1 MIDVTVILG
10 VLFVALDKKRE
21 LSCCF
26 IEESS
31 KIGRKTKFLQTKQ
44 RTCQNV
50 QGLRHWQENSLYNKR
65 RIWRC

>member
-21 LSCCF
+21 LPCCF
-26 IEESS
+26 IEASS
-31 KIGRKTKFLQTKQ
+31 KIRRKIKFLQAKQ

-50 QGLRHWQENSLYNKR
+50 QGLCHWQGNNHHTKDSHG
-65 RIWRC
+65 